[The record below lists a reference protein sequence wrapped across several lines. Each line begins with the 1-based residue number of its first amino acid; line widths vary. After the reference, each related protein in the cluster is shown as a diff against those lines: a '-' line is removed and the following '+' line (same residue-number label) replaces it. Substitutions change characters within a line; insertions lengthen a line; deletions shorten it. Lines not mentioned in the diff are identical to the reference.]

1 MNFSYILFKK
11 YGISRER
18 FLFLQLLMSDVILSA
33 VPNSQLS
40 LISCHLVSFI
50 AVSSDTSS
58 RGTDVFSCGFFFV
71 TTVRLGP
78 RFVPFHAAWLWEY
91 ILHLTF
97 SLLLLVLKK
106 FHWSSIYMTVFI
118 TLEMHQSLWLSA
130 LCASPTALV
139 WHSVCLSGKCQLG
152 ARFSCYSAVYIIVI
166 THCSHL
172 FLFYIDL

>member
-1 MNFSYILFKK
+1 MSCFLLYLTHSSHSFHVISYL
-11 YGISRER
+11 
-18 FLFLQLLMSDVILSA
+18 
-33 VPNSQLS
+33 LS
-40 LISCHLVSFI
+40 LFHQILPREVQMCFHV
-50 AVSSDTSS
+50 
-58 RGTDVFSCGFFFV
+58 GFFSV
-71 TTVRLGP
+71 TTVKFGP
-78 RFVPFHAAWLWEY
+78 RFVPFHAVWLWEC

-118 TLEMHQSLWLSA
+118 ILEMHQSLWLSA

-139 WHSVCLSGKCQLG
+139 WHSVCLSGKCQFG

-166 THCSHL
+166 THCWHL